1 MPLTA
6 KQVYTEMSRLKLLGP
21 NGNSPGIFIVDETSL
36 HEEQEAA
43 AAVDP
48 TSSCITGRILP
59 SSDIYKGGAYQ
70 LSMKFAEGYPFRP
83 PEVRFITPIYHLNVD
98 KDGE

>member
-6 KQVYTEMSRLKLLGP
+6 VQVYREVNRLKVLGR
-21 NGNSPGIFIVDETSL
+21 NGNSPGIFIVDEPQL
-36 HEEQEAA
+36 DEENGA

-48 TSSCITGRILP
+48 QTTYITGRILP
-59 SSDIYKGGAYQ
+59 SSEIYKERAYS
-70 LSMKFAEGYPFRP
+70 LSMKFSEAYPMKP
-83 PEVRFITPIYHLNVD
+83 PEVRFTTPIYHLNVD